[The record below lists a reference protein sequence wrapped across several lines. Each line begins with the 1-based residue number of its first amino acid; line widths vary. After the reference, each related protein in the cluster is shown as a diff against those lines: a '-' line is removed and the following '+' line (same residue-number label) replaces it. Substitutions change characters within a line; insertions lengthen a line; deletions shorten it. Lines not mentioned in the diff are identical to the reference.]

1 LTDIGVFEKIV
12 GVLQRSE
19 NRSITLDELKEQ
31 LKSLGEDL
39 ESKQILKYL
48 LKLEVMGLIIVREL
62 KRRVYKIILPK
73 GTVSLPTFDEE

>member
-1 LTDIGVFEKIV
+1 MTDIGVFEKIV

>member
-1 LTDIGVFEKIV
+1 MVFEKII

-19 NRSITLDELKEQ
+19 NRSMTLDELKEQ
-31 LKSLGEDL
+31 LKHLGENL
-39 ESKQILKYL
+39 EGRQILKFL

-62 KRRVYKIILPK
+62 KRRVYKIILSK

>member
-1 LTDIGVFEKIV
+1 LSDIGVFEKIV

-19 NRSITLDELKEQ
+19 NRSMTLDELKEQ

>member
-1 LTDIGVFEKIV
+1 MSDIGVFEKIV

-19 NRSITLDELKEQ
+19 NRSMTLDELKEQ
-31 LKSLGEDL
+31 LKRLGEDL

>member
-1 LTDIGVFEKIV
+1 MTDIGVFEKIV

-19 NRSITLDELKEQ
+19 NRSMTLDELKEQ

-62 KRRVYKIILPK
+62 KRRVYKIVLSK
-73 GTVSLPTFDEE
+73 GSISLPTFDEE

>member
-1 LTDIGVFEKIV
+1 LSDIGVFEKIV

-19 NRSITLDELKEQ
+19 NRSMTLDELKEQ
-31 LKSLGEDL
+31 LKRLGEDL

>member
-19 NRSITLDELKEQ
+19 NRSMTLDELKEQ

-62 KRRVYKIILPK
+62 KRRVYKIVLSK
-73 GTVSLPTFDEE
+73 GSISLPTFDEE